1 MGIKIGIN
9 GFGRIGRVVL
19 RILADDPERFEVCGI
34 NLRKADV
41 DYMVYLLKYDSVF
54 RNFPGIVEHAGG
66 DLIVN
71 GRKIKVYSESDAAMI
86 NWADCGA
93 EYIIESTGANN
104 TTDKAS
110 RHFKGGAKKV
120 ILTAPAKDD
129 ATPTFVFGVNSD
141 EYRSDMKVISNA
153 SCTTNCLAPLA
164 YVIHKEFGIE
174 QSLMSTIHAST
185 AKQKAVD
192 SRGGSDWRTGRSI
205 LNNIIPT
212 TTGAAKAVGR
222 VIPSLKGKM
231 TGMAFRVPTADVT
244 VVDLTQFLS
253 GPLATMI
260 MADLGA
266 DVIKVERPDRPK
278 ASGPFLNGERV
289 YDLSVQRSKKSIT
302 LNLKAETDK
311 KVLLELVKK
320 ADVLVENFKPGTMER
335 MGLGYDI
342 IAAANPRIIYM
353 AVSGFGYTGPYRSRG
368 ALDMIVQGMSGS
380 PILQDGKLAGAV
392 THVFV
397 NDPTRGYGIFA
408 ENMLDA
414 AR

>member
-1 MGIKIGIN
+1 M
-9 GFGRIGRVVL
+9 
-19 RILADDPERFEVCGI
+19 
-34 NLRKADV
+34 
-41 DYMVYLLKYDSVF
+41 
-54 RNFPGIVEHAGG
+54 
-66 DLIVN
+66 
-71 GRKIKVYSESDAAMI
+71 
-86 NWADCGA
+86 
-93 EYIIESTGANN
+93 
-104 TTDKAS
+104 
-110 RHFKGGAKKV
+110 
-120 ILTAPAKDD
+120 
-129 ATPTFVFGVNSD
+129 
-141 EYRSDMKVISNA
+141 
-153 SCTTNCLAPLA
+153 
-164 YVIHKEFGIE
+164 
-174 QSLMSTIHAST
+174 
-185 AKQKAVD
+185 
-192 SRGGSDWRTGRSI
+192 
-205 LNNIIPT
+205 
-212 TTGAAKAVGR
+212 AVGYG
-222 VIPSLKGKM
+222 PLSG
-231 TGMAFRVPTADVT
+231 VT

-380 PILQDGKLAGAV
+380 PIVQNNKLVGAV

-408 ENMLDA
+408 ENMDKMSKNVENTPKK
-414 AR
+414 